1 MVEAT
6 PPAWK
11 DVCERCGNGFADGES
26 RWIEQ
31 RRYTVHT
38 ECAQWGLWEQP
49 PYSWKLKEL
58 RKQYGAADIEGRA
71 RIVRAGQAIRQAQ
84 VEWPAHAVDHV
95 RRVLEAVHE
104 LGC

>member
-6 PPAWK
+6 PATWR
-11 DVCERCGNGFADGES
+11 DLCERCGRGFADGES

-38 ECAQWGLWEQP
+38 ECAQWELWEQP

-58 RKQYGAADIEGRA
+58 RKQYRAGDAESRA
-71 RIVRAGQAIRQAQ
+71 RIVQAGQAIRRMQE
-84 VEWPAHAVDHV
+84 EWPSHAVEHV
-95 RRVLEAVHE
+95 QCVLEAVHR
-104 LGC
+104 LS

>member
-6 PPAWK
+6 PATWR
-11 DVCERCGNGFADGES
+11 DVCEGCGRGFNAGES

-38 ECAQWGLWEQP
+38 ACADWTTWEQP

-58 RKQYGAADIEGRA
+58 RKQYRAARPEQRA
-71 RIVRAGQAIRQAQ
+71 RIAEAGRAIRQAQ
-84 VEWPAHAVDHV
+84 AHWPAHAVEHV
-95 RRVLEAVHE
+95 QRVRVYR
-104 LGC
+104 